1 MTKNGAYHPQSQGK
15 FKRSH
20 RTLRKRINYDLVKHS
35 QKGLNWVDNLLDYS
49 KCLNNDKHEELGWG
63 SAFEVYCGRKS
74 NKLVKCGVPV
84 NREKEFN
91 VQKVIQSSE
100 NLIYK
105 RQKRVDEEREKAK
118 NANKKVCD
126 RTDEYY
132 RKRRKCSKY
141 KNGEEVFISYGKKN
155 GKETPKQRFA
165 ILGEVIKV
173 GKTKTC
179 IK

>member
-1 MTKNGAYHPQSQGK
+1 M
-15 FKRSH
+15 
-20 RTLRKRINYDLVKHS
+20 
-35 QKGLNWVDNLLDYS
+35 
-49 KCLNNDKHEELGWG
+49 
-63 SAFEVYCGRKS
+63 
-74 NKLVKCGVPV
+74 
-84 NREKEFN
+84 
-91 VQKVIQSSE
+91 QKVIQSSE
-100 NLIYK
+100 NLIYE

-155 GKETPKQRFA
+155 GKETPKKRFA